1 MRPFHIPH
9 SPSANLPIQP
19 ATHSTHAHTC
29 PLMHT
34 YTHAHTSKTVAHSW
48 RHDGS
53 SSFRRRCLPS
63 HSNNVARSIEKLSS
77 HFVKMLFQWFAP
89 DTDTLE
95 DPNPEASTLSSSTL
109 SLPGNANPLAALIVE
124 HLRTTCKCRRFLEQG
139 SLLVCLMEHTRLALI
154 TLASA
159 YGFVIY

>member
-1 MRPFHIPH
+1 MTAP
-9 SPSANLPIQP
+9 P
-19 ATHSTHAHTC
+19 A
-29 PLMHT
+29 L
-34 YTHAHTSKTVAHSW
+34 
-48 RHDGS
+48 DGAA
-53 SSFRRRCLPS
+53 FLPS
-63 HSNNVARSIEKLSS
+63 PSNNVARSIEKLSS

-95 DPNPEASTLSSSTL
+95 DPSPEASTLSSSTL
-109 SLPGNANPLAALIVE
+109 SLPGNSNPLAALIVE